1 MGAVLALVVVIAV
14 AVIGGRA
21 LGKARERAEANR
33 AARSEAERTVTEQ
46 RDKMVDSLKKGD
58 ASAGMDAVG
67 QMRGQLER
75 SASTMKGEDAAAMKA
90 MAEVLRKIE
99 VPGKGYAAAI
109 ARMKDAEVLQF
120 KIREQATFEKH
131 REIVR
136 EFLARNDDLAT
147 AVANTETITR
157 ETMKE
162 AGISQAKIDATV
174 AGMARGEALTRR
186 LKSKI
191 RAADKTIG
199 ESALGVLDQ
208 LEANW
213 GKWKFDETAGH
224 LVFKDSELLAAHNVL
239 VGKIQ
244 DAGEL
249 QTKAQEKLVE
259 VLRDVKTK

>member
-1 MGAVLALVVVIAV
+1 MALVVVIAV
-14 AVIGGRA
+14 VVIGAQAMGR
-21 LGKARERAEANR
+21 ARERAMANR

-46 RDKMVDSLKKGD
+46 REKMVDSLKTGD
-58 ASAGMDAVG
+58 AAAGMEAVG

-109 ARMKDAEVLQF
+109 ARIKDEEVLQF
-120 KIREQATFEKH
+120 RVTEKATFGKH

-136 EFLARNDDLAT
+136 EFLARNDDLAA
-147 AVANTETITR
+147 AVENTEKITR
-157 ETMKE
+157 ETMKQ

-174 AGMARGEALTRR
+174 AGMARGEALTHR
-186 LKSKI
+186 LKAKI

-208 LEANW
+208 LEENW
-213 GKWKFDETAGH
+213 GKWHYDETAGH
-224 LVFKDSELLAAHNVL
+224 LVFKDNELLAAHNLL

-249 QTKAQEKLVE
+249 QSKAQEKLVE
-259 VLRDVKTK
+259 VLREVKVK